1 MKIFS
6 KTKIYILLTFLV
18 LLILFLNNKYNNEKI
33 YFPITEIKI
42 IGIKNANIDIIS
54 KISNKYLED
63 KSFFNFRM
71 KFLKKEIEKIEWV
84 KNVGV
89 RRIYPNGVS
98 IHIEEH
104 KPVVVWNN
112 KSYLDYKGDIFLV
125 NKVDKNLPNLNS
137 KKNRNKAMFE
147 YFSLF
152 NKYLSIYDIND
163 TIVEIYENEIR
174 SVKISLASGVNIE
187 LGSDNV
193 RERIEMFFKI
203 YKKLKSRDL
212 KKIRYIDMRY
222 SNGFSIGW
230 K

>member
-1 MKIFS
+1 
-6 KTKIYILLTFLV
+6 
-18 LLILFLNNKYNNEKI
+18 
-33 YFPITEIKI
+33 
-42 IGIKNANIDIIS
+42 
-54 KISNKYLED
+54 
-63 KSFFNFRM
+63 
-71 KFLKKEIEKIEWV
+71 
-84 KNVGV
+84 
-89 RRIYPNGVS
+89 
-98 IHIEEH
+98 
-104 KPVVVWNN
+104 
-112 KSYLDYKGDIFLV
+112 
-125 NKVDKNLPNLNS
+125 
-137 KKNRNKAMFE
+137 MFE